1 MRKMILLAV
10 LASLSFAATAQHS
23 ATSPIGKWKTLDDKT
38 GKVMT
43 ISEVYEAKNG
53 TLAAKIVEAVGVP
66 ATCTTCSGQHKDKPM
81 VGIVTL
87 WNLKANKDGTWGGGN
102 GYKPVGRPQL
112 HRQVGHAGGRRQEA
126 RSERLRG
133 LHLPHRYLGTG
144 GLTLPRAPSG
154 RLPPGPFPVRCARW
168 WRTSFAGL
176 LLALAAAATRAG
188 SPAGALEDHR

>member
-1 MRKMILLAV
+1 MRKMILAAA

-23 ATSPIGKWKTLDDKT
+23 ATSPVGKWKTLDDKT

-43 ISEVYEAKNG
+43 VSEIYEAKNG

-102 GYKPVGRPQL
+102 GYKPSEDRNFNAKSMKLVD
-112 HRQVGHAGGRRQEA
+112 GGKKLEVKGCVSIICRTA
-126 RSERLRG
+126 
-133 LHLPHRYLGTG
+133 TWV
-144 GLTLPRAPSG
+144 RA
-154 RLPPGPFPVRCARW
+154 
-168 WRTSFAGL
+168 
-176 LLALAAAATRAG
+176 
-188 SPAGALEDHR
+188 D